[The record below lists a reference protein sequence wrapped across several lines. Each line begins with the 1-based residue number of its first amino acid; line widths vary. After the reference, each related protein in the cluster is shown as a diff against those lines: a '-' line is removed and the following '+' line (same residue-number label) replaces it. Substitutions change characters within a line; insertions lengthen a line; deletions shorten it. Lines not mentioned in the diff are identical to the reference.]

1 MSKKMI
7 WMFVAWFIITVA
19 YFIGYQFGK
28 SCALRDN
35 ESSKVLRM

>member
-28 SCALRDN
+28 SCALQDN